1 MKIIRA
7 SIAHFKYEDD
17 EHLEQ
22 SSILNREQ
30 MDWLKMIEY
39 ASDKVISPLEDSKS
53 KCKTLRWAL
62 VILLSP
68 SGEGMP
74 KRRGGLNRPQERTAA
89 EHTGNTK

>member
-39 ASDKVISPLEDSKS
+39 ASDKVISPLQDLEDS
-53 KCKTLRWAL
+53 LHPVVNNFIVPLFAFA
-62 VILLSP
+62 
-68 SGEGMP
+68 
-74 KRRGGLNRPQERTAA
+74 NA
-89 EHTGNTK
+89 